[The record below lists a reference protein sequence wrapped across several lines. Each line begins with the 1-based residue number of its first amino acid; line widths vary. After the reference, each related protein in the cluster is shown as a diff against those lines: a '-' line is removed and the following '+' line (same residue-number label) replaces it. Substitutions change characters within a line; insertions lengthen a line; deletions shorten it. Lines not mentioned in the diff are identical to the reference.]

1 MRPELLQTT
10 KLLSKYI
17 TPTSVLEI
25 GSRDGHDAHEIC
37 KFFNI
42 DPEECVIVEAHPDL
56 YNTICETYPQYNVYN
71 FAASN
76 KDGVVQFRA
85 GVVGHESNV
94 GVSSLMV
101 HKTYHHYHEKV
112 NVSMFRMDQRVIK
125 DFDLLKLDVE
135 GHAYEVLEG
144 FGERLNKIKA
154 IAVETE
160 EIELWEDQKIHDQ
173 VQQLL
178 EDKGFVLVDK
188 QRAWD
193 AQFDCLFVNKEFVR
207 FD

>member
-1 MRPELLQTT
+1 MRPELEQTT
-10 KLLSKYI
+10 TLLQKYI

-25 GSRDGHDAHEIC
+25 GSRDGHDTHDIC

-42 DPEECVIVEAHPDL
+42 NPENCTIVEAHPEL
-56 YNTICETYPQYNVYN
+56 YKIICETYPQYKVYN

-76 KDGVVQFRA
+76 KDGVVEFRA

-94 GVSSLMV
+94 GISSLMI
-101 HKTYHHYHEKV
+101 HKTYHHYHDKV
-112 NVSMFRMDQRVIK
+112 EVSMFKMSDKLSQN
-125 DFDLLKLDVE
+125 FDLLKIDVE

-144 FGERLNKIKA
+144 FGDSIKNFKA

-160 EIELWEDQKIHDQ
+160 EIEIWENQKIHDD
-173 VQQLL
+173 VQRLL
-178 EDKGFVLVDK
+178 EDKGFKLVDK

-193 AQFDCLFVNKEFVR
+193 DQFDCLFIRKEKALI
-207 FD
+207 

>member
-1 MRPELLQTT
+1 MRPEINQCTT
-10 KLLSKYI
+10 VLKEYF
-17 TPTSVLEI
+17 TPTSVIEI
-25 GSRDGHDAHEIC
+25 GSRDGHDAHDIC
-37 KFFNI
+37 QFFDI
-42 DPEECVIVEAHPDL
+42 DPKNCTIVEAHPEL
-56 YNTICETYPQYNVYN
+56 YKIICETYPQYTVHN

-76 KDGVVQFRA
+76 TNGFIEFRA

-112 NVSMFRMDQRVIK
+112 QVPMKRMDLIGI

-144 FGERLNKIKA
+144 FGDELDSIKA

-160 EIELWEDQKIHDQ
+160 EIELWEGQKIHDQ
-173 VQQLL
+173 VQEFL
-178 EDKGFVLVDK
+178 ESKGFKLVDK

-193 AQFDCLFVNKEFVR
+193 AQFDCLFIKE
-207 FD
+207 